1 MRKIGMLVLTAALV
15 AGCDTPTTPTEI
27 EADLAVMAEV
37 SASVATAGPRETG
50 MLGRLPDDLKLTAE
64 QQAQIRALIEAFEA
78 ATKADR
84 EVLAALMQ
92 QLREIGRDRNA
103 REEIQ
108 RIRNEAEPI
117 LEGLRTAEA
126 NLKAGID
133 AVLTAEQKAWLDA
146 NRPERRDCRN
156 APRLTD
162 AQREPIRALVASFED
177 ANKSDLQLV
186 IKVHHRA
193 AEARRAGKSREEV
206 AAILAEARA
215 ALERLAAARNQ
226 LREDI
231 RAVLTPEQR
240 ESGCYAGT

>member
-1 MRKIGMLVLTAALV
+1 MRKVGLLVLTAALI
-15 AGCDTPTTPTEI
+15 AACDTPTTPVETDS
-27 EADLAVMAEV
+27 DLSLMAEV
-37 SASVATAGPRETG
+37 SASVSTAGPRETG
-50 MLGRLPDDLKLTAE
+50 MLRRLPDGLKLTAE
-64 QQAQIRALIEAFEA
+64 QDAQIRGLIEAFEA

-84 EVLAALMQ
+84 QALAVLMQ

-103 REEIQ
+103 REEIE

-117 LEGLRTAEA
+117 VERLRASEA
-126 NLKAGID
+126 NLKAAID

-156 APRLTD
+156 VPRLTD
-162 AQREPIRALVASFED
+162 AQREQIRVLVATFEN
-177 ANKSDLQLV
+177 ANKADLQLV
-186 IKVHHRA
+186 NAVHRRA

-215 ALERLAAARNQ
+215 AVERLAAARSQ
-226 LREDI
+226 LRDDI

-240 ESGCYAGT
+240 ESGCYA